1 MSMEHILKGQRIG
14 IFGKGGSGKSTVT
27 VLLAKALREAGY
39 AVCVLDADST
49 NIGLSKALGIE
60 SAPVPLLDHFGGMV
74 FSGGA
79 VTCPV
84 DDPTPLADADIDI
97 EDLRSEYRGRSPEG
111 IHFFMAGKMG
121 DKGPGAGCDGPI
133 AKIARDFS
141 PHFEGQQPVTIVDFK
156 AGFEDSA
163 RGNIISLDW
172 IVVVIDPTVAAV
184 EMAVNM
190 KEMVDQLKAGGLPA
204 TAHLE
209 YPELVELAYQM
220 YRGANIK
227 GVLFILNRVRDDLTE
242 QFLRDRLAEKQ
253 IKPVGVIQ
261 DIPAISMAWLM
272 GEPLIK
278 TSAQKEAELIVQ
290 AIETI
295 DNAYT
300 DLEGR
305 VHDLQT
311 AY

>member
-1 MSMEHILKGQRIG
+1 MLIEHTLKGQRIG
-14 IFGKGGSGKSTVT
+14 IFGKGGSGKSTVA
-27 VLLAKALREAGY
+27 VLLAKALREVGY
-39 AVCVLDADST
+39 EVCVLDADST
-49 NIGLSKALGIE
+49 NIGLSNALGIE
-60 SAPVPLLDHFGGMV
+60 SPPAPLLEYFGGMV

-84 DDPTPLADADIDI
+84 DDPAPLADADIDI
-97 EDLRSEYRGRSPEG
+97 EDLPSEYRARSPEG
-111 IHFFMAGKMG
+111 IQFFMAGKMG

-141 PHFEGQQPVTIVDFK
+141 PHFEGQQPVTLVDFK

-172 IVVVIDPTVAAV
+172 ILVVIDPTVAAV
-184 EMAVNM
+184 EMAINM

-209 YPELVELAYQM
+209 YPELIELAYQM
-220 YRGANIK
+220 YRDANVK

-242 QFLRDRLAEKQ
+242 QFLRDRLVEKQ
-253 IKPVGVIQ
+253 IKPVGVIH
-261 DIPAISMAWLM
+261 DTPAISMAWLL

-278 TSAQKEAELIVQ
+278 TSAQREAELIVQ

-300 DLEGR
+300 DSEGE
-305 VHDLQT
+305 VHDLQA